1 MKQSHVTTRSQLTEQ
16 IKDMSSN
23 NTDNQPTCDL
33 TSMNTQPGECTIR
46 INFGYGSLRD
56 GEEYKFNT
64 CDHAG
69 QMLLKYINNLYSNGK
84 NIRHNVVNNLFTMN
98 GNVDMP

>member
-1 MKQSHVTTRSQLTEQ
+1 MSDKIESH
-16 IKDMSSN
+16 D
-23 NTDNQPTCDL
+23 QPTCDL

-46 INFGYGSLRD
+46 IDFGYGSLRD

-84 NIRHNVVNNLFTMN
+84 NIRHNVVHNLFTQN
-98 GNVDMP
+98 GNVDIP